1 MLNRVVR
8 KLGWLAVPTG
18 LLAAAFSVASLWFLL
33 ALKDHSSTLRDA
45 YEAPAGIMQYTVFG
59 AACLG
64 LLLLFAGGVAAF
76 VLGLRS
82 GSRGA

>member
-1 MLNRVVR
+1 VR
-8 KLGWLAVPTG
+8 WFRQYG
-18 LLAAAFSVASLWFLL
+18 ASLLRGK
-33 ALKDHSSTLRDA
+33 ASNNSSTLRDA

-64 LLLLFAGGVAAF
+64 LLLLFAGGAAAF

-82 GSRGA
+82 GSRRA